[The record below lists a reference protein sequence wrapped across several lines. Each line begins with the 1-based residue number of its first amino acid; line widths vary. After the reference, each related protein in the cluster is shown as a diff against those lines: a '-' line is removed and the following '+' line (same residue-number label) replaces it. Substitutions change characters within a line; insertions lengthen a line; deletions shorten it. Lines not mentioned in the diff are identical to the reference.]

1 MARVWVS
8 AYTKSDGTFVKGY
21 WRDGSPSSETPK
33 VYSKEKI
40 VQLWDTVN
48 KLKAGNVR
56 REALY
61 ELARITGGISK
72 QSIGERLDFLE
83 PRIR

>member
-8 AYTKSDGTFVKGY
+8 AYTKSDGTEVKGY
-21 WRDGSPSSETPK
+21 WRDGSASEGNQK

-40 VQLWDTVN
+40 IQLWDTVN

-61 ELARITGGISK
+61 ELARITGGVSK
-72 QSIGERLDFLE
+72 RSIGERLDFLE